1 MFKSL
6 FKIVFRKLWK
16 YRTYTLIN
24 VMGLGIA
31 IGAIVWG
38 YQTYRFAFSYDSQH
52 KETDKI
58 YRVLTFKKDADGV
71 RGLVPMPLV
80 AGAVNDFS
88 GIKNAARWDS
98 RGASVRFEDKEVF
111 AEQVHFTDPSF
122 FSLFN
127 FPLKAGS
134 YGINDINAVLITEAT
149 AKKYFGN
156 ENPLGKTLTFYA
168 DAEYAKPLTITGIL
182 KNPPS
187 NSTFQFSFITNFENC
202 LNVDGARLAPDNWS
216 WFLDAA
222 FLQIPNPADAR
233 RIETELNRYVAV
245 QNKARQDWK
254 VTSFKLIT
262 VKENASLSTI
272 IQNNGLYERPSDA
285 AAYGALVLALLIFI
299 SACLNFSNT
308 TVAQANRRLKE
319 IGIRKV
325 LGSSHRQL
333 IRQLMLESAVVVVV
347 AMLLSMAFNSWWLP
361 TFSAMFGNLW
371 VEANYLKDTTLQI
384 FMLLLFVITTLM
396 AGMYPAFY
404 VSRFN
409 ATSIFRGNV
418 KFGDSSLFSRIM
430 LGLQLSIA
438 IITVIAGVAFARNS
452 EYQRNFDYGYNL
464 ESSMGV
470 VFNDSSSYLP
480 LKNDLAKIP
489 EVTSLTG
496 TRNHIAFGFR
506 TPVMEAD
513 GLKKEACYMEVGSE
527 YVKTMQL
534 KLLQGRDF
542 DPGSE
547 ADYNHA
553 LLITQKMAAEFGW
566 SEQEA
571 LGKRV
576 RMDSIDFSVVGIVKD
591 FQMESLYNPLAPVA
605 MSLGKESRYQYL
617 IVQAKPENLK
627 KVYAK
632 VNDAW
637 KRLFPTKPFN
647 AFYQNQVKAD
657 AYATTE
663 AIATIFKWFALVS
676 ILLTATGLFAL
687 VSLTALK
694 KMKEIALRKVVGAK
708 PGHIMVLLNKNYF
721 WIFGISAILGCA
733 GGWALTKLLLDLIFI
748 YNSGVSPG
756 TLLISVLALFAIT
769 AVITGIKVWEAIRTN
784 PVKLL
789 RTD

>member
-1 MFKSL
+1 MFNSL

-16 YRTYTLIN
+16 YKTYTLIN
-24 VMGLGIA
+24 VLGLGIA

-52 KETDKI
+52 KEADKI

-98 RGASVRFEDKEVF
+98 RGASVRFADKEVF
-111 AEQVHFTDPSF
+111 AELVHFTDPSF

-127 FPLKAGS
+127 FPLIAGTYS
-134 YGINDINAVLITEAT
+134 ISDPNALLITEAT

-156 ENPLGKTLTFYA
+156 ENPLGKTLTIYA

-187 NSTFQFSFITNFENC
+187 NSTFHFAFVTNFENC
-202 LNVDGARLAPDNWS
+202 LNVDGAKLAPDNWS

-262 VKENASLSTI
+262 VKENASLSTV

-319 IGIRKV
+319 IGVRKV

-347 AMLLSMAFNSWWLP
+347 AILLSMAFNSWWLP

-384 FMLLLFVITTLM
+384 FMLLLFVITTLL

-452 EYQRNFDYGYNL
+452 EYQRKFDYGYNL

-480 LKNDLAKIP
+480 LKNELAKIP
-489 EVTSLTG
+489 EVTSLSG

-513 GLKKEACYMEVGSE
+513 GLKKEACYMEVG
-527 YVKTMQL
+527 
-534 KLLQGRDF
+534 
-542 DPGSE
+542 
-547 ADYNHA
+547 
-553 LLITQKMAAEFGW
+553 
-566 SEQEA
+566 
-571 LGKRV
+571 
-576 RMDSIDFSVVGIVKD
+576 
-591 FQMESLYNPLAPVA
+591 
-605 MSLGKESRYQYL
+605 
-617 IVQAKPENLK
+617 
-627 KVYAK
+627 
-632 VNDAW
+632 
-637 KRLFPTKPFN
+637 
-647 AFYQNQVKAD
+647 
-657 AYATTE
+657 
-663 AIATIFKWFALVS
+663 
-676 ILLTATGLFAL
+676 
-687 VSLTALK
+687 
-694 KMKEIALRKVVGAK
+694 
-708 PGHIMVLLNKNYF
+708 
-721 WIFGISAILGCA
+721 
-733 GGWALTKLLLDLIFI
+733 
-748 YNSGVSPG
+748 
-756 TLLISVLALFAIT
+756 
-769 AVITGIKVWEAIRTN
+769 
-784 PVKLL
+784 
-789 RTD
+789 